1 MNKELDIKESFGNII
16 SNEKLDDSLL
26 PMLKMIKE
34 KGFSAN
40 KKDSLNILKNSGF
53 NGFGDYKTN
62 SLKIIILYV
71 KIAIEDNILAEN
83 EKRIVKFLKLLFQI
97 NEGDFS
103 SDKEIFKDVSEI
115 IKTQLELIYLD
126 DNKIDQK
133 EALHKVD
140 LQELFDLGYDQ
151 FLKFSNYAD
160 KLALEKGANISDLD
174 TFLKIP

>member
-16 SNEKLDDSLL
+16 SNEKLDDSVL

-83 EKRIVKFLKLLFQI
+83 EKKIVKFLKLLFQI

-103 SDKEIFKDVSEI
+103 FDKEIFKDVSEI

-160 KLALEKGANISDLD
+160 KLALDRGANISDLD
-174 TFLKIP
+174 TFLKNP

>member
-1 MNKELDIKESFGNII
+1 MNKELNIKESFGVII
-16 SNEKLDDSLL
+16 LNAKSDAVLS
-26 PMLKMIKE
+26 PMLELIAT
-34 KGFSAN
+34 KGFLAN
-40 KKDSLNILKNSGF
+40 KKDSLNVIKSSGF
-53 NGFGDYKTN
+53 KGYSDYKVN
-62 SLKIIILYV
+62 ALKIIIIYINL
-71 KIAIEDNILAEN
+71 AIKDNLLAQN

-97 NEGDFS
+97 KEGDFS
-103 SDKEIFKDVSEI
+103 FNDKIYLEVSGI

-126 DNKIDQK
+126 DNKVDEK

-174 TFLKIP
+174 TFLKE